1 MIIDDR
7 IVKDYL
13 NGNHIESYKD
23 CWIFNCFEKH
33 TVFEMPDSMHTEWV
47 SKLYDKLKEQILN
60 FKPRNSEAVKML
72 FPDFDKIASG
82 YTIMLVV
89 GFPDPYDAMV
99 LEHNGKEYM
108 VFDLIQFGKDSLNE
122 DYSCHRVLTHELIH
136 MCLHKYYPVPNNPSY
151 IDYLNYTAFDEGF
164 AHALSYPE
172 DISSF
177 IFDDFLERKF
187 LGAKETLKSTI
198 KEVDQTKQAEYS
210 QSADTGDYWDKFA
223 SVSGKLFILKNLNTI
238 QEIYHNGW
246 SDFASRIII

>member
-7 IVKDYL
+7 ILKDYL
-13 NGNHIESYKD
+13 NGNNIESYKNY
-23 CWIFNCFEKH
+23 WIFKCFEEH
-33 TVFEMPDSMHTEWV
+33 TIFEMPDSMYIEWV

-60 FKPRNSEAVKML
+60 FKSRNSEAVKIL
-72 FPDFDKIASG
+72 FPNFDEIAAN
-82 YTIMLVV
+82 YIIMLVV

-136 MCLHKYYPVPNNPSY
+136 MCLHKYYPVPENPTY
-151 IDYLNYTAFDEGF
+151 IDDLNYTAFDEGF

-172 DISSF
+172 DIASF
-177 IFDDFLERKF
+177 AFDDFLEQKF
-187 LGAKETLKSTI
+187 NKAKETLKSAI
-198 KEVDQTKQAEYS
+198 KETDQTKQAEYRK
-210 QSADTGDYWDKFA
+210 SADTGNYWDKFA

-246 SDFASRIII
+246 FDFARRIIS